1 MGWYAIAF
9 GAVVNYGAAAFFLW
23 QSLRRLTKWSHAL
36 GKVTALEWQSTSG
49 DSHARFPV
57 VRFRAKGGREYTF
70 TSRVAVTGVYT
81 PGMQVEVLYDPD
93 NPDRAAVN
101 DWWNRWGFA
110 TIGFA
115 MGSVFSLVAW
125 IAR

>member
-23 QSLRRLTKWSHAL
+23 QSLRRLARWSRSL
-36 GKVTALEWQSTSG
+36 GKVTALEWHSTSG
-49 DSHARFPV
+49 TDHARFPV
-57 VRFRAKGGREYTF
+57 IRFCAKGGREYTF
-70 TSRVAVTGVYT
+70 TNRVTLTGFYA
-81 PGMQVEVLYDPD
+81 PGMQVEVLYEPD

-101 DWWNRWGFA
+101 DWPSMWGIA